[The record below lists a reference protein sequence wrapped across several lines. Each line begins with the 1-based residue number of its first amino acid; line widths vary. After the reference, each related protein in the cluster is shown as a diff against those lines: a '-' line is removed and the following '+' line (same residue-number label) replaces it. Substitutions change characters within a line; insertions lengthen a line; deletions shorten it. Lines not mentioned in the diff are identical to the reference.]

1 MLRLALLEEIAEGV
15 KSSTKPEL
23 PQSLVGLAM
32 RAGVELVAGVAVGA
46 GVGYGLDLW
55 SVVAMAVDR
64 MLYCRCSRWHA
75 KRIPSNEWIRNGS
88 WI

>member
-1 MLRLALLEEIAEGV
+1 MLKSVLLEKKLLKG

-46 GVGYGLDLW
+46 GVGYGLIYG
-55 SVVAMAVDR
+55 SVVAHGFDYLLYQYVAL
-64 MLYCRCSRWHA
+64 MLNVYA
-75 KRIPSNEWIRNGS
+75 Q
-88 WI
+88 